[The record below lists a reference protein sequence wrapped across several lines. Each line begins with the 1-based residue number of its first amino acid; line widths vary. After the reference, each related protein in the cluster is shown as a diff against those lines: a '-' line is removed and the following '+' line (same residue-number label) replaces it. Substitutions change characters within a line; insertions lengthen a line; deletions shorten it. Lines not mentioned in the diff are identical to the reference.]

1 MIERDRELLA
11 RAARVNRG
19 LGAVVCELMAEQ
31 DGGQLPATRLA
42 EIGSLLSELAGAF
55 RDRAAELDGPPVLLG
70 GSGGHTARTPPP
82 GRLAPGH
89 WAVLEECLAEM
100 CSGDAGEIVHDRG
113 RGVLECCRAVDAGGP
128 VDPGTDLRRRS
139 YEVIGA
145 LVHLDE
151 AAPDDRRAIRRV
163 GVDVCELGRRMT
175 ADDPGN
181 GGRA

>member
-113 RGVLECCRAVDAGGP
+113 RGRPGMLPGGRCRRPGRPRDGP
-128 VDPGTDLRRRS
+128 A
-139 YEVIGA
+139 EA
-145 LVHLDE
+145 LVRG
-151 AAPDDRRAIRRV
+151 DRRARASRRGGARRPACDPPGRGGRV
-163 GVDVCELGRRMT
+163 RTGAADDGRRS
-175 ADDPGN
+175 
-181 GGRA
+181 RERW